1 MLINICYESGD
12 CFESHWF
19 KMRGNCSNYPPKK
32 IPQSLMSSQNIQR
45 NDRRFFFFFF
55 LWSRVS
61 WAPACVWLKSD
72 CPSRCHKRLNG
83 PVALCNDMVAIS
95 RHSPM
100 VNDSA
105 SSLFHAIVQLLMGPA
120 ATCPPYSVIRHGNG
134 TFTPLEQQMTSFW
147 QAIGRHNAHNT
158 PTTFKK
164 IELSLCITWVA
175 GRCCY
180 I

>member
-1 MLINICYESGD
+1 MKVEIVLKVTGLRWEEIAAIT
-12 CFESHWF
+12 
-19 KMRGNCSNYPPKK
+19 PPKK
-32 IPQSLMSSQNIQR
+32 SHKAWWA
-45 NDRRFFFFFF
+45 RRTSKETICAFFFFF

>member
-1 MLINICYESGD
+1 MKVEIVLKVTGLRCEEIAAII
-12 CFESHWF
+12 
-19 KMRGNCSNYPPKK
+19 PPTPKK
-32 IPQSLMSSQNIQR
+32 KKTHAAWWA
-45 NDRRFFFFFF
+45 RRTSKETIGTFFFFFF
-55 LWSRVS
+55 MKPCFLSS
-61 WAPACVWLKSD
+61 SLCLWLKSD

-158 PTTFKK
+158 PTTF
-164 IELSLCITWVA
+164 
-175 GRCCY
+175 
-180 I
+180 

>member
-19 KMRGNCSNYPPKK
+19 KMWGNCSNYPPTPKK
-32 IPQSLMSSQNIQR
+32 KKTPRSLMSSQNVQR
-45 NDRRFFFFFF
+45 NDRHFFFFFF
-55 LWSRVS
+55 MKPCFLSS
-61 WAPACVWLKSD
+61 SLCLWLKSD

-158 PTTFKK
+158 PTTF
-164 IELSLCITWVA
+164 
-175 GRCCY
+175 
-180 I
+180 

>member
-19 KMRGNCSNYPPKK
+19 KMWGNCSNYPPHPKK
-32 IPQSLMSSQNIQR
+32 KKKPTQPDELAERPKKRSAL
-45 NDRRFFFFFF
+45 FFFFFMKPCF
-55 LWSRVS
+55 LSS
-61 WAPACVWLKSD
+61 SLCLWLKSD

-158 PTTFKK
+158 PTTFLKK
-164 IELSLCITWVA
+164 
-175 GRCCY
+175 
-180 I
+180 

>member
-1 MLINICYESGD
+1 MKVEIVLKVTGLRCEEIAAII
-12 CFESHWF
+12 
-19 KMRGNCSNYPPKK
+19 PPTPKK
-32 IPQSLMSSQNIQR
+32 KKNPRSLMSSQNVQR
-45 NDRRFFFFFF
+45 NDRHFFFFFF
-55 LWSRVS
+55 MKPCFLSS
-61 WAPACVWLKSD
+61 SLCLWLKSD

-158 PTTFKK
+158 PTTF
-164 IELSLCITWVA
+164 
-175 GRCCY
+175 
-180 I
+180 

>member
-1 MLINICYESGD
+1 MKVEIVLKVTGLRCEEIAAII
-12 CFESHWF
+12 
-19 KMRGNCSNYPPKK
+19 PPTPKK
-32 IPQSLMSSQNIQR
+32 KKNPRSLISSQNVQR
-45 NDRRFFFFFF
+45 NDRHFFFFFF
-55 LWSRVS
+55 MKPCFLSS
-61 WAPACVWLKSD
+61 SLCLWLKSD

-158 PTTFKK
+158 PTTLKK
-164 IELSLCITWVA
+164 K
-175 GRCCY
+175 
-180 I
+180 